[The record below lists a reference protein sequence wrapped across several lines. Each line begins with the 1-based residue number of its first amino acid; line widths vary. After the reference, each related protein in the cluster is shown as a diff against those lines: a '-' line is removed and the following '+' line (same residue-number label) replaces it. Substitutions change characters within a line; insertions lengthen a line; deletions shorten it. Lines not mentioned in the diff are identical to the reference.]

1 MQNAPS
7 NANTPAPPQRLA
19 LPSPA
24 FTRPKMTS
32 PLQLLWVGPKPPE
45 LSADTYGPFELRACP
60 SLDAAAQALRDAR
73 FDALVLQAA
82 DAAAAQA
89 LCRWPALSQA
99 VLDAA
104 VLVEGAVALDV
115 PLALRLVELGVQDV
129 VPGPVDGRVLRLA
142 VQRKQLE
149 RAARKAYATDL
160 STGLPS
166 HAQLL
171 EHMTHLLALREREP
185 APMALLVLRIEG
197 LSAASAT
204 LGPEAANVL
213 RRKAA
218 VRLRAGLRAS
228 DVVAA
233 IGGDSFAVLLAWI
246 DASSAAGRVA
256 DKLARSL
263 RQPIG
268 VAGHEQRLAVA
279 VGLAD
284 YPAHGRTAEELLRVA
299 LGQCAAVPATTVGG
313 GGAHAAAAND
323 E

>member
-1 MQNAPS
+1 
-7 NANTPAPPQRLA
+7 
-19 LPSPA
+19 
-24 FTRPKMTS
+24 MTTT
-32 PLQLLWVGPKPPE
+32 LQVLWVGP
-45 LSADTYGPFELRACP
+45 SAPDLGADPFGPFALCTCD
-60 SLDAAAQALRDAR
+60 SLDAAAQRLRDAG
-73 FDALVLQAA
+73 FDAVVLPAA

-89 LCRWPALSQA
+89 LCGWTALSQA

-104 VLVEGAVALDV
+104 VLVDAAALDADA
-115 PLALRLVELGVQDV
+115 ALRLIGLGVQDV
-129 VPGPVDGRVLRLA
+129 LPEVDGRALRLA

-197 LSAASAT
+197 LAAASAA

-233 IGGDSFAVLLAWI
+233 IGSDSFAVLLAWI
-246 DASSAAGRVA
+246 DACSAAAHVA
-256 DKLARSL
+256 DKLARAL

-279 VGLAD
+279 VGTAD
-284 YPAHGRTAEELLRVA
+284 YPLHGRTAEDLLRVA
-299 LGQCAAVPATTVGG
+299 LGQCAAAQATTLGG
-313 GGAHAAAAND
+313 GSTRAGAAND
-323 E
+323 D